1 MQVIRAVIVDDEFHS
16 GNLLMKILEQEHPYV
31 RIVGQAA
38 NIGDAVELIEEV
50 RPMLVFLDV
59 RLGRESGFEL
69 LERIRDVQFET
80 IFITAHHEFALKAI
94 KSDAADYLL
103 KPVDLKD
110 LKDAMAKVAK
120 KIATRPVGSSS
131 DQIENLTTV
140 LKSFNKPID
149 KIAIPSADGFVML
162 PVSEIIYA
170 TSDSNYTVFYLTN
183 DRKITSA
190 YTLRQYETMLSP
202 QDFFRA
208 HKSFLVNMSHI
219 NCYLKTDGGVLM
231 MSNGKAV
238 EISRRNKDRL
248 MKLLRW

>member
-16 GNLLMKILEQEHPYV
+16 GNVLMKILEQEHPYV
-31 RIVGQAA
+31 RVVGQAA
-38 NIGDAVELIEEV
+38 NISDAVKLIGEV
-50 RPMLVFLDV
+50 RPSLVFLDV

-69 LERIRDVQFET
+69 LDKIRGVHFET

-94 KSDAADYLL
+94 KSDAVDYLL

-110 LKDAMAKVAK
+110 LKDAMTKVAK
-120 KIATRPVGSSS
+120 KLSARPAGSS
-131 DQIENLTTV
+131 DQIDNITSV

-162 PVSEIIYA
+162 PVAEIIYA

-202 QDFFRA
+202 QEFFRA
-208 HKSFLVNMSHI
+208 HKSFLVNISHI